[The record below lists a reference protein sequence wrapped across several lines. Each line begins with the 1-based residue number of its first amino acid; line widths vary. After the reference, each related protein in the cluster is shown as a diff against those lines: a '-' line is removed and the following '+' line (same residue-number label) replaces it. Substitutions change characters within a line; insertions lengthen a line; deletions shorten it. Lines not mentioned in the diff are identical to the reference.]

1 MAAAN
6 PGTSKGGVPI
16 AIIGMA
22 CRLPGDATSPSKFW
36 DLLKNGK
43 GGCLQG
49 YSISWSALGK
59 TDELSDAYSP
69 DSNRWSSDAF
79 YHPKSGRLNR
89 LVTKGGHFLQQD
101 PYAFDAAFFNIPAA
115 EAMALDPKQRVT
127 LEVTYEALENAGI
140 PLQKVAG
147 TQTACY
153 IGSATSDYRDML
165 TRDFNN
171 YPKYY
176 VVGEADEMVSNR
188 VSHFLDLHG
197 PSATIQ
203 TACSSSLVATHLAC
217 QSLQTNE
224 SDMAIAGGT
233 TMILSPDLTVQLN
246 NLSALNP
253 DGHSRSFDKDAN
265 GYARGEGSGILI
277 LKRLEKALRDG
288 DPVRAVIRGS
298 GVNSDGWTQGITM
311 PSGTAQ
317 EALIRRVYETHGV
330 DFASVQYVEAHVSGI
345 RGLME

>member
-1 MAAAN
+1 
-6 PGTSKGGVPI
+6 
-16 AIIGMA
+16 
-22 CRLPGDATSPSKFW
+22 
-36 DLLKNGK
+36 
-43 GGCLQG
+43 
-49 YSISWSALGK
+49 
-59 TDELSDAYSP
+59 
-69 DSNRWSSDAF
+69 
-79 YHPKSGRLNR
+79 
-89 LVTKGGHFLQQD
+89 
-101 PYAFDAAFFNIPAA
+101 
-115 EAMALDPKQRVT
+115 MALDPKQRLT
-127 LEVTYEALENAGI
+127 LEVAYEALENAGL

-188 VSHFLDLHG
+188 VSHFLDIHG

-217 QSLQTNE
+217 QSLQANE
-224 SDMAIAGGT
+224 SDMAITGGT

-277 LKRLEKALRDG
+277 LKRLDKALRDG

-311 PSGTAQ
+311 PSGKAQ
-317 EALIRRVYETHGV
+317 EALIRRVYESYGL
-330 DFASVQYVEAHVSGI
+330 DFASVQYVEAHVSGLLASRMVNEEFVMLTRPTLSQGTGTKAGDPI
-345 RGLME
+345 ETAAIARSIGTGATKSRKLWIGSVKPNVRHPTNIIAYARSTFKKSTG

>member
-1 MAAAN
+1 MAAAM
-6 PGTSKGGVPI
+6 PECREERAPI

-22 CRLPGDATSPSKFW
+22 CRFPGDATSPSKLW
-36 DLLKNGK
+36 ELLKGGK
-43 GGCLQG
+43 GECFSNGVSRSSEG
-49 YSISWSALGK
+49 NKTHALP
-59 TDELSDAYSP
+59 DAYSP
-69 DSNRWSSDAF
+69 NSKRWNSDAF

-127 LEVTYEALENAGI
+127 LEVTYEALESAGL

-217 QSLQTNE
+217 QSLRMNE

-253 DGHSRSFDKDAN
+253 EGHSRSFDKDAN

-277 LKRLEKALRDG
+277 LKRLDKALRDG
-288 DPVRAVIRGS
+288 DPVRAIIRGS

-311 PSGTAQ
+311 PSGKAQ
-317 EALIRRVYETHGV
+317 EALIRRVYESHGI
-330 DFASVQYVEAHVSGI
+330 DFASVQYVEAHVS
-345 RGLME
+345 EF

>member
-1 MAAAN
+1 MPASRDEPA
-6 PGTSKGGVPI
+6 PI

-22 CRLPGDATSPSKFW
+22 CRFPGDATSPSKFW
-36 DLLKNGK
+36 DLLKSGRGEN
-43 GGCLQG
+43 LRW
-49 YSISWSALGK
+49 YSACSIQD
-59 TDELSDAYSP
+59 DEADALSDAYSP
-69 DSNRWSSDAF
+69 NSTRWNSDAF

-89 LVTKGGHFLQQD
+89 LVTKGGHFLKQD
-101 PYAFDAAFFNIPAA
+101 PYVFDAAFFNIPAA

-127 LEVTYEALENAGI
+127 LEVTYEALENAGL
-140 PLQKVAG
+140 PLHEVAG

-153 IGSATSDYRDML
+153 IGSASSDYRDML

-171 YPKYY
+171 FPKYY
-176 VVGEADEMVSNR
+176 VVGDADEMVSNR
-188 VSHFLDLHG
+188 VSHFLDIHG

-203 TACSSSLVATHLAC
+203 AACSSSLVATHLAC
-217 QSLQTNE
+217 QSLQANE

-253 DGHSRSFDKDAN
+253 DGHSRSFDRYAN

-277 LKRLEKALRDG
+277 LKRLDRALRDG
-288 DPVRAVIRGS
+288 DPIRAIIRGS

-311 PSGTAQ
+311 PSGKAQ
-317 EALIRRVYETHGV
+317 ESLIRQVYTRHGL
-330 DFASVQYVEAHVSGI
+330 DFGSVQYVEAHVSK
-345 RGLME
+345 R